1 VLLEHGV
8 EVDEQDR
15 GGNTPLLLAAK
26 AKRLDAVELLLGYRA
41 DPRVQDR
48 EKTSVMDL
56 QLGSSI
62 TSLIEEMQCWRIVP
76 PRVYRR
82 AGAAAASLLRAITSS
97 SRYLRG

>member
-41 DPRVQDR
+41 DPR
-48 EKTSVMDL
+48 
-56 QLGSSI
+56 
-62 TSLIEEMQCWRIVP
+62 
-76 PRVYRR
+76 
-82 AGAAAASLLRAITSS
+82 
-97 SRYLRG
+97 